1 MPKPLIDTLK
11 LLQGGSFLDQCADL
25 LAETVKSVDETGK
38 GGKLTITLDFKRSNG
53 AIAIQSKVTNK
64 VPEPI
69 ADADLLWATVEGN
82 LSQSNPNQ
90 RSLDLRGVDT
100 PQRDVRAVDGGSG
113 EVRKV
118 AS

>member
-1 MPKPLIDTLK
+1 M
-11 LLQGGSFLDQCADL
+11 LQGGSFLDQCADL

-82 LSQSNPNQ
+82 LTQSNPNQ
-90 RSLDLRGVDT
+90 RSLDLKPIDAPARV
-100 PQRDVRAVDGGSG
+100 VREIDQTTG
-113 EVRKV
+113 EIRSVG
-118 AS
+118 